1 MAVQRWTREQRVEH
15 TRTLLVEAAEEVF
28 ANKGFGA
35 ASLDDIAEAAGY
47 SKGAIYKHFSTNED
61 LFLAVG
67 DKYWRRYFETFSQ
80 MLSSVTVLGDA
91 QRDEIAERWRELTRT
106 GGAGYAA
113 LGYEF
118 TLYLKRNPVARER
131 VSERRRQVVESLT
144 EFVVTGL
151 EALGATLAVPAETF
165 ARILITTSD
174 AVMLGSE
181 LDDVDLYRAALDMYL
196 SAISMPD
203 RSPGRVGARAQ

>member
-1 MAVQRWTREQRVEH
+1 M
-15 TRTLLVEAAEEVF
+15 F
-28 ANKGFGA
+28 ARKGFGA

-47 SKGAIYKHFSTNED
+47 TKGAIYKHFATKED

-67 DKYWRRYFETFSQ
+67 DKYWRRYFETFSEL
-80 MLSSVTVLGDA
+80 LSSVAVLGDQ
-91 QRDEIAERWRELTRT
+91 QRGEIADRWRELTRT

-118 TLYLKRNPVARER
+118 TLYLQRNPAAREH
-131 VSERRRQVVESLT
+131 VSERRQQVVASLA
-144 EFVVTGL
+144 EFIVAGV
-151 EALGATLAVPAETF
+151 EQLGATLRVPPETF

-174 AVMLGSE
+174 AVMLNSE

-196 SAISMPD
+196 SAISMP
-203 RSPGRVGARAQ
+203 ARARGRPKARPQ